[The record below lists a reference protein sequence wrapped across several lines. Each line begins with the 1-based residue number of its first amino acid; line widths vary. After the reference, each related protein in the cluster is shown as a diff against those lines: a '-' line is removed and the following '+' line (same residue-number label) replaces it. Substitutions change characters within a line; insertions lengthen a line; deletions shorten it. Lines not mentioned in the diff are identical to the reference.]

1 LARTAG
7 ALYLVNIVAGAFAIG
22 FVNNTVFT
30 TDLTATAHNIQV
42 HELLYRSGLAART
55 WSAIECTL

>member
-1 LARTAG
+1 
-7 ALYLVNIVAGAFAIG
+7 LYLVNIVAGAFAIG